1 MKDELLKKMLSKEPD
16 EVEISEK
23 VKKDIEPTEA
33 ELKEA
38 RERIPEFDACEAKL
52 KENFENKQ

>member
-1 MKDELLKKMLSKEPD
+1 MKDELLKKMFSKEPD

-38 RERIPEFDACEAKL
+38 RERISEFDACEAKL
-52 KENFENKQ
+52 KENFENK